1 MRRLVLAAL
10 VTAVLAL
17 STGCSSW
24 PFDPNPRP
32 DDGVG
37 VDQQDDDREEP
48 VTVDRGSADDAS
60 LSLTGDA
67 SSITLGTDAAAGDLL
82 EVSATAPDSRPG
94 AEQSDGTHVVALDG
108 GAAIVRLA
116 EDVAWDVDLA
126 AGADTVDADLSATR
140 VTGIVLDGGARS
152 IELTLP
158 RPDGDV
164 PLEQRAGADQLV
176 IHLPDG
182 VGARVT
188 VTSGAGGAQIDGEST
203 QGIGSGTVLTT
214 DGFDESDDHYE
225 ITVAGGLG
233 NLTIDRV

>member
-1 MRRLVLAAL
+1 MRRLVVAAL

-17 STGCSSW
+17 TGCSSW
-24 PFDPNPRP
+24 PPDPNPRP
-32 DDGVG
+32 DDGAVE
-37 VDQQDDDREEP
+37 QPDDREEP
-48 VTVDRGSADDAS
+48 VTVDRGTADDAT

-67 SSITLGTDAAAGDLL
+67 SSITLGTDAAPGDLL

-94 AEQSDGTHVVALDG
+94 ADQSDGTHVVALDG

-116 EDVAWDVDLA
+116 DDVAWTVDVA
-126 AGADTVDADLSATR
+126 AGADTVDADLTATR

-152 IELTLP
+152 IELALP
-158 RPDGDV
+158 RPDGSV
-164 PLEQRAGADQLV
+164 PVEQRAGADHLV

-188 VTSGAGGAQIDGEST
+188 VTSGAGSAQIDGETT
-203 QGIGSGTVLTT
+203 QGIGAGTVLTT
-214 DGFDESDDHYE
+214 DGFDEADDHYE

-233 NLTIDRV
+233 SLSIDRA

>member
-1 MRRLVLAAL
+1 MRRLLVATL

-17 STGCSSW
+17 TAGCSSW
-24 PFDPNPRP
+24 PPDPNPRP
-32 DDGVG
+32 DDGG
-37 VDQQDDDREEP
+37 VEQADEDREEP
-48 VTVDRGSADDAS
+48 VRVDRGSADDAT

-82 EVSATAPDSRPG
+82 EVRATDPDARPA

-116 EDVAWDVDLA
+116 DDVAWTVDLA
-126 AGADTVDADLSATR
+126 AGADTVDADLSAAS
-140 VTGIVLDGGARS
+140 VTGVVLDGGARS

-158 RPDGDV
+158 RPVGSV
-164 PLEQRAGADQLV
+164 PVEQRAGADHLV

-188 VTSGAGGAQIDGEST
+188 VTSGAGSVQVDGTSTPGVGA
-203 QGIGSGTVLTT
+203 GTVLTT
-214 DGFDESDDHYE
+214 EDFDEADDHYAV
-225 ITVAGGLG
+225 TVAGGLG
-233 NLTIDRV
+233 NLTIDRS

>member
-1 MRRLVLAAL
+1 MRRLLVATL

-17 STGCSSW
+17 TTGCSSW
-24 PFDPNPRP
+24 PPDPNPRP
-32 DDGVG
+32 DDGG
-37 VDQQDDDREEP
+37 VEQADDRDEP
-48 VTVDRGSADDAS
+48 VRVDRGTVDDAT

-82 EVSATAPDSRPG
+82 EVRATDADSRP
-94 AEQSDGTHVVALDG
+94 AAQQSDDTHVVALHG

-116 EDVAWDVDLA
+116 DDVAWTVDLS
-126 AGADTVDADLSATR
+126 AGADTVDADLSATG
-140 VTGIVLDGGARS
+140 VAGVVLDGGARS

-158 RPDGDV
+158 RPDGSIPV
-164 PLEQRAGADQLV
+164 EQRAGADHLV

-188 VTSGAGGAQIDGEST
+188 VTSGAGSAQIDGEST
-203 QGIGSGTVLTT
+203 HGIGAGTVLTT
-214 DGFDESDDHYE
+214 DGFDEADDHYE

-233 NLTIDRV
+233 NLTIDRA

>member
-1 MRRLVLAAL
+1 MRRLLVATL

-17 STGCSSW
+17 TTGCSAW

-32 DDGVG
+32 DDGIVET
-37 VDQQDDDREEP
+37 QDGDLEEP
-48 VTVDRGSADDAS
+48 VVVDRGSADDAR

-82 EVSATAPDSRPG
+82 EVRATDPDSPPVS
-94 AEQSDGTHVVALDG
+94 EQSDGTQVVALDG

-116 EDVAWDVDLA
+116 DDVAWTIDLS
-126 AGADTVDADLSATR
+126 AGADSVDADLSAAG
-140 VTGIVLDGGARS
+140 VTGVVLDGGARS

-158 RPDGDV
+158 RPDGTV
-164 PLEQRAGADQLV
+164 PIEQRAGADHLV

-188 VTSGAGGAQIDGEST
+188 VTSGAGGAQVDGTST
-203 QGIGSGTVLTT
+203 QGIGAGTVLTT
-214 DGFDESDDHYE
+214 EGFDEVDDHYE